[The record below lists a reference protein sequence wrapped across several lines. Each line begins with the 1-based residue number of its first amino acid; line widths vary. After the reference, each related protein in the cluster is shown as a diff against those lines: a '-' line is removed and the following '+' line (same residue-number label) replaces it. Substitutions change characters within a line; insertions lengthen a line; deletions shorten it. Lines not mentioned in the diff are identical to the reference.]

1 MYVVKKEKSKHMVR
15 TTFVITRV
23 TPDERKWLEQKAG
36 GKGNLSYM
44 LRYYLGLE
52 NNPGIEN
59 YVPPE
64 E

>member
-1 MYVVKKEKSKHMVR
+1 MVR